1 MDKNNIL
8 IEFRIK
14 INFPD
19 YLNLIDTKKI
29 YFLNRILFI
38 WKQNIFFYLYLKPFN
53 SFENNI
59 YSILNNLHYFII

>member
-8 IEFRIK
+8 KEFRIK

-59 YSILNNLHYFII
+59 YSILNTLHYFII

>member
-8 IEFRIK
+8 KEFRIK